1 MSGNKH
7 PEPSASHGALPMRP
21 PPSTSAQHKSAKP
34 PAQSSSVPSTPHQHA
49 RTFSFEDREPSPGAT
64 QNHSPRSA
72 YSETN
77 GNVPSLRPLPPRY
90 GGCRFETAVPHSRRR
105 MPYSIGT
112 DRLEKVDLAKLTSRL
127 SEKEETTLTKD
138 MQELYARLLPTKDVE
153 INRKK
158 LVRKLEQMFNDEWP
172 GHNIQ
177 VHLFGSSG
185 NKLCSDDSDGQY
197 LPHQIKLPPSPL

>member
-1 MSGNKH
+1 
-7 PEPSASHGALPMRP
+7 
-21 PPSTSAQHKSAKP
+21 
-34 PAQSSSVPSTPHQHA
+34 
-49 RTFSFEDREPSPGAT
+49 
-64 QNHSPRSA
+64 
-72 YSETN
+72 
-77 GNVPSLRPLPPRY
+77 
-90 GGCRFETAVPHSRRR
+90 

-197 LPHQIKLPPSPL
+197 LPHQIKLPPAPL